1 MLNAKHGPFKTA
13 GLWHPLTWRKVD
25 AAEAWRQTVMKSAQ
39 WRKVTFKL
47 KVLNDITCQLCAVC
61 RKHVFT
67 WYGKLATQT
76 SKKGRSV
83 FSTSPTNIWSLVCM
97 GLLTN
102 TKSFYPTALF
112 IRLKLQWKLL
122 PLLTCTE
129 LFSEVQPLIC
139 SPTHRLPPAKKQTTK
154 KVLWQLTK

>member
-1 MLNAKHGPFKTA
+1 MQNMDHL
-13 GLWHPLTWRKVD
+13 
-25 AAEAWRQTVMKSAQ
+25 RQQGSGTLLPEERSMQQKLEDKRWWNLHNEEKSHSRSRYWMTSRANCVQ
-39 WRKVTFKL
+39 
-47 KVLNDITCQLCAVC
+47 CA
-61 RKHVFT
+61 KHVFT

-139 SPTHRLPPAKKQTTK
+139 SPTHRLPPAKKQTK
-154 KVLWQLTK
+154 KFCDN